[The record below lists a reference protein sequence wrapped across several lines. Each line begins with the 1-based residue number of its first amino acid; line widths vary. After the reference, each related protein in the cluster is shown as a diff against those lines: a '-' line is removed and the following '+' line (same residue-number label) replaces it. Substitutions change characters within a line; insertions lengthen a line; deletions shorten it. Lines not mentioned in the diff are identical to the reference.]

1 MQSFEEQKQEFQ
13 ERMTR
18 NVNIEKSIKNFN
30 KRKDA
35 QLKEKER
42 KEQLSRTIAK
52 LEAKEQDR

>member
-1 MQSFEEQKQEFQ
+1 MQNFKEQKQEFQ

-18 NVNIEKSIKNFN
+18 NVNVEKSSENFN

-52 LEAKEQDR
+52 LEAKEQER

>member
-1 MQSFEEQKQEFQ
+1 MQSFKEQKQEFQ

-18 NVNIEKSIKNFN
+18 NVNVEKSSENFN

-52 LEAKEQDR
+52 LEAKEQER

>member
-1 MQSFEEQKQEFQ
+1 MQSFKEQKQEFQ

-18 NVNIEKSIKNFN
+18 NVNVQRSIENFN

-52 LEAKEQDR
+52 LEAKEQER